1 MMKLQDFKNFL
12 EHIETADSKD
22 PVWHMGYLFLDLTPK
37 QMVKVQDKL
46 VHNFGF
52 KYSPQTQHY
61 EIVIPSGLGLLL
73 TTEQVLQYITE
84 LPNRYKGE

>member
-1 MMKLQDFKNFL
+1 MRSKDFKNFL
-12 EHIETADSKD
+12 EHVSTADSKD
-22 PVWHMGYLFLDLTPK
+22 PVWNMCYLFLDLTAK
-37 QMVKVQDKL
+37 QMTQLQDVL

-73 TTEQVLQYITE
+73 TTEQVLNYITI
-84 LPNRYKGE
+84 LPNRYEGE